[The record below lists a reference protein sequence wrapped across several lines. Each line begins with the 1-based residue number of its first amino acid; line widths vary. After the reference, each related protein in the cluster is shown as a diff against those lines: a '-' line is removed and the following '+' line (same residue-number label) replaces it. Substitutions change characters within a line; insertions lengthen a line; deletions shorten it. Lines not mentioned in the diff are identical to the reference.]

1 MLTALLHLALAGLVI
16 ALIIGAL
23 VWLVR
28 TVPFIPA
35 PYKGWAEWLLI
46 AIGVILF
53 VLRAL
58 PLLGGAGL

>member
-1 MLTALLHLALAGLVI
+1 MLTALLLLARDGLI
-16 ALIIGAL
+16 ILLIIGLL

-28 TVPFIPA
+28 RAPFIEP
-35 PYKGWAEWLLI
+35 PFSVWAEWLLI

-58 PLLGGAGL
+58 PLLGGGI